1 LKVPILTVLGE
12 NNMGLWTSEKLSSFF
27 HLVFTLR
34 ADYLMMTGNL
44 DFLYREVTE
53 FIQRLIST

>member
-1 LKVPILTVLGE
+1 
-12 NNMGLWTSEKLSSFF
+12 MGLWTFEKLSSFF

-34 ADYLMMTGNL
+34 ADYLMMTDNL
-44 DFLYREVTE
+44 AFLYREVTE